1 MPEEKNPSNM
11 EVPQK
16 NEEKKMTTQ
25 QDHPGSV
32 GALSSPESPQSTADF
47 PARLL
52 SGAPHSEPAH
62 VAILSAGKQMSS

>member
-1 MPEEKNPSNM
+1 M

-16 NEEKKMTTQ
+16 NEEKKMTTK

-32 GALSSPESPQSTADF
+32 SALSSPESPQSTTDL
-47 PARLL
+47 PARSL

-62 VAILSAGKQMSS
+62 VAILSVGKQLSS